1 MLLTEMRRILLPLA
15 LGMCFWSLFPLTLPG
30 AIWHARCACLSYT
43 CCHAACSNV
52 PPVTR

>member
-15 LGMCFWSLFPLTLPG
+15 LGMRFWSIFPLTLPG
-30 AIWHARCACLSYT
+30 AIWHARRACLSYA